1 MAFSSFALTRDKAP
15 CAGCA
20 HGLGGC
26 KVRSTCLMW
35 ADWER
40 KKALRYADNRRARA
54 IQVEEFSIGR
64 DAFRRALA
72 RRA

>member
-1 MAFSSFALTRDKAP
+1 MMHSEFRLTRDKAP
-15 CAGCA
+15 CGGCA
-20 HGLGGC
+20 HSTGGC

-40 KKALRYADNRRARA
+40 RKAVRYADNRRARA
-54 IQVEEFSIGR
+54 IQVEAFGISR

-72 RRA
+72 RKA

>member
-40 KKALRYADNRRARA
+40 KKALRYADNRRMRA
-54 IQVEEFSIGR
+54 VQVEEFSIGR